1 MGQEANSRRNA
12 SLDDKKRRAAGRR
25 NHNPEVVA
33 IQDFAG
39 TIRDERRAA
48 GAFGTTI
55 VSQFLPPPQ
64 DMGMPQS
71 QGA

>member
-39 TIRDERRAA
+39 ILRDDHRAA
-48 GAFGTTI
+48 GAFGLANI
-55 VSQFLPPPQ
+55 SQFLPPP
-64 DMGMPQS
+64 DDVGMS
-71 QGA
+71 HIQGA

>member
-25 NHNPEVVA
+25 NQNPEVVA

-39 TIRDERRAA
+39 TLRDDRRAA
-48 GAFGTTI
+48 GAFGAPSLTE
-55 VSQFLPPPQ
+55 FLPPP
-64 DMGMPQS
+64 DDVGMSPS
-71 QGA
+71 PSA